1 MAIFGKLEF
10 VKQQLK
16 DEKFDAAFK
25 YLEEALEVG
34 SEVNKR
40 LLALPINA
48 FEKELIDEKN
58 FGLEQVYN
66 TKDRESCFFESH
78 RQNIDVQFILEG
90 EEIIEIVNKEL
101 LEIDMP
107 YSEEMDLVKYKDARK
122 SSLLKLQKGDV
133 AIFYPDDAH
142 MPCVKLENSVKV
154 IKTVVKV
161 TI

>member
-1 MAIFGKLEF
+1 MAIFGKLEL
-10 VKQQLK
+10 VKQQVK
-16 DEKFDAAFK
+16 NEKFDAAFK

-40 LLALPINA
+40 LLALPLNA
-48 FEKELIDEKN
+48 FEKEPIDEKN

-66 TKDRESCFFESH
+66 TKYRESCFFESH

-90 EEIIEIVNKEL
+90 EEIIEVVNKEL
-101 LEIDMP
+101 LEIDMS
-107 YSEEMDLVKYKDARK
+107 YSQEMDLLKYKDTKA
-122 SSLLKLQKGDV
+122 SSFIRLQKGDV

-142 MPCVKLENSVKV
+142 MPCVRVNELVRV

-161 TI
+161 SV